1 MRVEWVYALGSV
13 VLISLISL
21 VGVFTLSVNDRLL
34 DKILMVLVA
43 MSVGAL
49 LGDAF
54 LHLLPESFAEAPG
67 SVLPSLYVLTG
78 IMGFFVMEK
87 FLRWR
92 HRHTVK
98 ACCPVHPVGHINLVG
113 DGMHNFV
120 DGVLVAASFMAGTPV
135 GIATAVAVALHE
147 IPQEICDFG
156 ILVHAGFGRARALV
170 LNLLSASLAVV
181 GAALALFLGSGM
193 EGFTSAVLP
202 LTAGGF
208 IYIAGSDLVPDLHK
222 VHEPGKSALQLAAI
236 AVGVGLMF
244 LLLFVD

>member
-1 MRVEWVYALGSV
+1 MAGVYALGSV

-21 VGVFTLSVNDRLL
+21 VGVFTLSVSDRLL
-34 DKILMVLVA
+34 GRVVMALVA

-54 LHLLPESFAEAPG
+54 LHLLPEAFAAAPG
-67 SVLPSLYVLTG
+67 SVLPSLYVLAG

-92 HRHTVK
+92 HQHTLE
-98 ACCPVHPVGHINLVG
+98 ACCPIHPVGHMNLVG
-113 DGMHNFV
+113 DALHNFV
-120 DGVLVAASFMAGTPV
+120 DGVLVAAGFLAGIPV
-135 GIATAVAVALHE
+135 GTATAVAVALHE

-156 ILVHAGFGRARALV
+156 ILLHAGYGRRQALL
-170 LNLLSASLAVV
+170 LNLLSGATAVV
-181 GAALALFLGSGM
+181 GAAAALVVGSGM
-193 EGFTSAVLP
+193 EGFTAAVLP

-222 VHEPGKSALQLAAI
+222 VHAPGDSALQLVAMAA
-236 AVGVGLMF
+236 GVALMI
-244 LLLFVD
+244 LLLFLG